1 MSKTKRTIAI
11 TVSSVL
17 ALALSASAQVTV
29 KTTDAQGNTATT
41 VYRENI
47 NSSTAVGADLGTAT
61 LIPLKRTPG
70 QSGRDKVEWT
80 VTRCESFDM
89 DGTPHWTS
97 GACPRAK

>member
-1 MSKTKRTIAI
+1 MRLTAIAI
-11 TVSSVL
+11 TISSVL

-61 LIPLKRTPG
+61 LIPMKRASG